1 MEHVVLV
8 IVGFLMATILGLLII
23 PRVLVISFRKRL
35 FDMPDVRKVHSCP
48 IPRLGGV
55 TFFPVIILVMCSI
68 CLLELYSGGFPSVM
82 TGYNLLNEMLCLLVG
97 LMLLYIVGVCDDLIG
112 VRYNRKFLVQ
122 ILAAAFL
129 PLSGLYIHDFYGL
142 FGWYEIPALLGVS
155 FTMLLTVF
163 VINAINLI
171 DGIDGLASGLCMVA
185 LSIFGVTLAINGWWI
200 YTMLAFVCI
209 GVLIP
214 FFLYNVFG
222 NAERGHKIFMGDTG
236 CLTLGFIISLLAIK
250 YIVSMEQARSVS
262 DGWPLVIAFSV
273 LLVPCLDV
281 FRVILSRIRRH
292 VNPFKPDRT
301 HFHHKML
308 EMGLTPRKAL
318 IWIELISIAFIAF
331 TMLLVHVGVLAYW
344 VFIYDVVLW
353 TLLNLWFSRI
363 IRKKSYLVK
372 PKTDQA

>member
-1 MEHVVLV
+1 MEHVFQIVL
-8 IVGFLMATILGLLII
+8 GFILATMLGLFII
-23 PRVLVISFRKRL
+23 PRILVISHRKRL
-35 FDMPDVRKVHSCP
+35 FDMPDVRKVHCRP
-48 IPRLGGV
+48 ISRLGGV
-55 TFFPVIILVMCSI
+55 TFFPVIVLVMCSI
-68 CLLELYSGGFPSVM
+68 CLFELHN
-82 TGYNLLNEMLCLLVG
+82 GYAIGLGRNLLNEMLCLLVG

-129 PLSGLYIHDFYGL
+129 PLSGLYIHNFYGL
-142 FGWYEIPALLGVS
+142 FGWYEIPAWVGVL

-163 VINAINLI
+163 IINAINLI

-200 YTMLAFVCI
+200 YTMLAFVCV

-214 FFLYNVFG
+214 FFIYNVFG

-236 CLTLGFIISLLAIK
+236 SLTLGFIISLLAVK
-250 YIVSMEQARSVS
+250 YIVSMGRTESVV

-281 FRVILSRIRRH
+281 FWVVLSRLKRRVH
-292 VNPFKPDRT
+292 PFKPDRC
-301 HFHHKML
+301 HFHHKIL
-308 EMGLTPRKAL
+308 NMGFTPRKAL
-318 IWIELISIAFIAF
+318 IFIELISIAFIAF
-331 TMLLVHVGVLAYW
+331 TVLLVHVGVLAYW
-344 VFIYDVVLW
+344 VFIYDVILW

-363 IRKKSYLVK
+363 IRKKSYWVETK
-372 PKTDQA
+372 KTE